1 LNNNRKLRYIENYI
15 PASASDND
23 EVFPNGIFHFNI
35 TRILYNISTLRLKA
49 DTELIDVAKWFK
61 THIRGSDN
69 EEHLPSVDVS
79 KPVLQAEIR
88 PGMFNIIDG
97 KHRMEKA
104 IEIKLNLSSR
114 INLRESSLF
123 HIFWK
128 LEATKPSLNIG
139 MQIVNS
145 SFRVRPPSM
154 LVLIK
159 KSCCSKS

>member
-1 LNNNRKLRYIENYI
+1 VKLNNNRELRYIENYI

-35 TRILYNISTLRLKA
+35 TRIFYNINTLRLEA

-61 THIRGSDN
+61 THIRGSVN

-79 KPVLQAEIR
+79 EPVLQAEIR

-104 IEIKLNLSSR
+104 YRNKVEFVKSYKLKGEQLVPY
-114 INLRESSLF
+114 F
-123 HIFWK
+123 
-128 LEATKPSLNIG
+128 LE
-139 MQIVNS
+139 
-145 SFRVRPPSM
+145 VRGYEAF
-154 LVLIK
+154 VEYWNAN
-159 KSCCSKS
+159 CE